1 MLYLIIILTC
11 MAIITLL
18 DYFTAVEYLGLSILE
33 IALGVT
39 ISVVA
44 IIIIDLIFAFIVRR
58 CLPKKWFGKDKTHF
72 QAGKKERK
80 FYEKLGIKKWKDKV
94 LELGALSNFRKNKI
108 AEPNSNAYIERYI
121 IEANYGI
128 IVHVADIIFGFTVI
142 FIYPLKVW
150 LYFGFPV
157 AFVNAV
163 LNLLPLMIL
172 RYNLPKLH
180 ALYKYNEKREKRKVN
195 ETSSN

>member
-18 DYFTAVEYLGLSILE
+18 DYFTAAEYLGLSILE

-39 ISVVA
+39 IAVLA
-44 IIIIDLIFAFIVRR
+44 IIIIDLIFAFVVRR
-58 CLPKKWFGKDKTHF
+58 CLPKKWFGKDKARY
-72 QAGKKERK
+72 QAGKKERI

-108 AEPNSNAYIERYI
+108 SEPNNNAYIERYI

-128 IVHVADIIFGFTVI
+128 VVHVVDIIFGFIVI
-142 FIYPLKVW
+142 FIYPIKVF

-180 ALYKYNEKREKRKVN
+180 ALYKFNEKREKRKVD